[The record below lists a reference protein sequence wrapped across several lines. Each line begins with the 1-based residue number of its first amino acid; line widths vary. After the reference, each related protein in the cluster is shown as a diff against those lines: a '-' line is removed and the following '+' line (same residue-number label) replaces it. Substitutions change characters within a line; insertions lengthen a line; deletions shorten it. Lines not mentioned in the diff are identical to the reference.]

1 MSLMHH
7 APNATLH
14 FTTNNAERSGDNTF
28 KVERIDT
35 VTFDNV
41 KVADLDVE
49 QLEEVHAHETK
60 LGVTLVAYEGSSST
74 PAAHPE

>member
-1 MSLMHH
+1 M
-7 APNATLH
+7 
-14 FTTNNAERSGDNTF
+14 
-28 KVERIDT
+28 ERIDT

-49 QLEEVHAHETK
+49 QLEEVHALETK